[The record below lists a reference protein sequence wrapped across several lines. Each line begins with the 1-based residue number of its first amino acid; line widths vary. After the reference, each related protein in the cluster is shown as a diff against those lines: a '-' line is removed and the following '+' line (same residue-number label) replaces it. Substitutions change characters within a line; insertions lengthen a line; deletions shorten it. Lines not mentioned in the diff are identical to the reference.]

1 MGANPPTPMAK
12 EHVIAIIGG
21 LAVGAFL
28 GYEFAATLNGYPP
41 YSMIANYYANQA
53 ASS

>member
-1 MGANPPTPMAK
+1 MGRN
-12 EHVIAIIGG
+12 HVIAIIGG

-41 YSMIANYYANQA
+41 YSWIANYYSGQTQ
-53 ASS
+53 